1 VLIFGGH
8 TDTDGP
14 NTYIELLDLSS
25 DCYLSKYGK
34 PLALPDKSDGGK
46 IYFPPTYDPVSN
58 KLYLIFG
65 YCDEPPYMEE
75 IEFGNFMEFH
85 RVPRTIS
92 GGTRRGSVN
101 AGESLRRASSITVL
115 EVSG

>member
-1 VLIFGGH
+1 
-8 TDTDGP
+8 
-14 NTYIELLDLSS
+14 
-25 DCYLSKYGK
+25 
-34 PLALPDKSDGGK
+34 
-46 IYFPPTYDPVSN
+46 
-58 KLYLIFG
+58 
-65 YCDEPPYMEE
+65 MEE